1 MNYKLIKNNKI
12 LCFISN
18 YDDTVVVIKLFKT

>member
-12 LCFISN
+12 LYFISN
-18 YDDTVVVIKLFKT
+18 YDNSVVVIKLFKT

>member
-12 LCFISN
+12 LYFISN
-18 YDDTVVVIKLFKT
+18 YDNSVIVIKLFKT

>member
-1 MNYKLIKNNKI
+1 MSNQLNKNNKI